1 MAELLARDL
10 TVHFRASGQGS
21 PSDEPGPRVEA
32 GKVVALDNVDLQ
44 IPDGQTLALI
54 GPSGCGKTTLIR
66 ALAGLLHPT
75 AGNIWFGER
84 EVTELAP
91 RDRDVAVV
99 FQEYALYPHMPSGG
113 IVSFFFQMHRRR
125 PEIPER
131 IVRAC
136 EIMGPGFDELLDR
149 KPGQLSGGEQQRVAI
164 ARCIIRDPAMFLFD
178 EPLANLDAGSR
189 AKIRIETKRLLRRF
203 GTTALYVTHDQREA
217 AAIGDEIAVMVG
229 GRIVQRGP
237 YQQLRRHPASTV
249 VAGFVGQPPMNLF
262 PARVFE
268 GSVRMGG
275 SGARIRRSRISI
287 LEGEEVTVGVHPDEL
302 EVCAAEDALVFLEA
316 ESIQPR
322 PEQRAALVTGQ
333 CHGCECGA
341 LLPIRAGAVPGDLIP
356 LRAVEDRWVLFDR
369 EGRLVP

>member
-10 TVHFRASGQGS
+10 TVRFRASGQGS
-21 PSDEPGPRVEA
+21 PTDEPGPRVEA
-32 GKVVALDNVDLQ
+32 GEVVALDHVDLQ
-44 IPDGQTLALI
+44 IPDGRTLALI

-66 ALAGLLHPT
+66 ALAGLVRPN
-75 AGNIWFGER
+75 AGSIWFGER
-84 EVTELAP
+84 EVTELPP

-125 PEIPER
+125 QEIPER

-149 KPGQLSGGEQQRVAI
+149 KPGELSGGEQQRVAI

-189 AKIRIETKRLLRRF
+189 GKVRIETKRLLRRF

-229 GRIVQRGP
+229 GRIIQRGP
-237 YQQLRRHPASTV
+237 FQNLRRYPANTL
-249 VAGFVGQPPMNLF
+249 VAGFVGIPPMNLF
-262 PARVFE
+262 PARVVE
-268 GSVRMGG
+268 GSVRLGRSRVPVG
-275 SGARIRRSRISI
+275 RSRISI
-287 LEGEEVTVGVHPDEL
+287 LEGESVTVGVHADEL
-302 EVCAAEDALVFLEA
+302 EICAPEDALVWLEA
-316 ESIQPR
+316 ESVQPR
-322 PEQRAALVTGQ
+322 PEQRAVLATGQ
-333 CHGCECGA
+333 SHGRECSA
-341 LLPIRAGAVPGDLIP
+341 LLPIESGAIPGDVIP
-356 LRAVEDRWVLFDR
+356 LRALADRWALFDP
-369 EGRLVP
+369 EDRLVP